1 MNKYKRT
8 IRNIFWI
15 ALVAVWSFLAGAYF
29 NLGWVKDASMSYT
42 QGFFLGG
49 IAMWMVFIGM
59 GIFVYRIVK
68 KNEGADPAKSALLV
82 VSFFTVCFL
91 IIAWVKYD
99 DVKRDKY
106 MDDISEVFVLH
117 YSDVAKEKQL
127 VIEDLDFELEL
138 LFSYISYDLEND
150 PKLEQLMAIKTEKE
164 LFEENKVISNLCQNA
179 LKSYNEKDSP
189 FPKELKL
196 LFE

>member
-1 MNKYKRT
+1 MKNK

-15 ALVAVWSFLAGAYF
+15 TLIAVWSFLAGAYF

-42 QGFFLGG
+42 QSFFIGG
-49 IAMWMVFIGM
+49 IGMWMVFIGM

-106 MDDISEVFVLH
+106 LDDITLDFVLH
-117 YSDVAKEKQL
+117 YSDKAKEKQL

-138 LFSYISYDLEND
+138 LFSYISYDLKND
-150 PKLEQLMAIKTEKE
+150 PKLEQLMEIKTEKE
-164 LFEENKVISNLCQNA
+164 LFEDNKVISNLCRDA
-179 LKSYNEKDSP
+179 LKNCNDKDSP
-189 FPKELKL
+189 FPKEFKL